1 MTEKYT
7 EKKAIE
13 TVCFTGHRHID
24 RSKALLIPTKL
35 KEILED
41 LISRGAVRF
50 RAGGAWGFDTI
61 AALCVIELQ
70 MTHPE
75 ISLELVLPCRDQAKL
90 WNEASR
96 DVYEYI
102 LSKATHVEYASEH
115 FTSWCMH
122 ERNRRLV
129 NESQVCVAYLAHSSG
144 GTAYTFGY
152 ALEKGLEV
160 INIHDLI

>member
-50 RAGGAWGFDTI
+50 RAGGAWGFDTV

-75 ISLELVLPCRDQAKL
+75 ISLELVLPCRDQASFGMMRAATCMNTFSPKPPTS
-90 WNEASR
+90 NMPAS
-96 DVYEYI
+96 I
-102 LSKATHVEYASEH
+102 LHPG
-115 FTSWCMH
+115 
-122 ERNRRLV
+122 
-129 NESQVCVAYLAHSSG
+129 VCTKE
-144 GTAYTFGY
+144 TAGS
-152 ALEKGLEV
+152 
-160 INIHDLI
+160 